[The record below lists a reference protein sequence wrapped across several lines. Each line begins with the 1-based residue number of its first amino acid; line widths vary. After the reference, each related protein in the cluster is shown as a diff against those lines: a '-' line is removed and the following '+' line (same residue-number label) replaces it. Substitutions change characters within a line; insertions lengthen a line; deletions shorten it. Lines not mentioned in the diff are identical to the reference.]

1 MKDLNNIYKLQLL
14 CTASGCFMKML
25 FNIYFAMFG
34 QRFDSVKNILQS
46 IEIILWTFYYLL
58 RFLTTTIT
66 ASLTSKEAMKT
77 RTIVAHINSRHLSKE
92 IQEELNLFSN
102 HISSMEMKF
111 TACGLLTVN
120 SRLITAAIATG
131 TTYLVVLVQ
140 FRPQI

>member
-1 MKDLNNIYKLQLL
+1 M
-14 CTASGCFMKML
+14 
-25 FNIYFAMFG
+25 
-34 QRFDSVKNILQS
+34 
-46 IEIILWTFYYLL
+46 

-66 ASLTSKEAMKT
+66 ASLTSKEAMRT
-77 RTIVAHINSRHLSKE
+77 RTIVAHINSRHLAKE

-120 SRLITAAIATG
+120 SRLITAALATG

-140 FRPQI
+140 FKPQI